1 MWLALGEVG
10 YEQEKVRAESR
21 LWTRIMST
29 KKKKKILQSRTNKKS
44 IGSQIALGWQP

>member
-29 KKKKKILQSRTNKKS
+29 KKKILQSRTNKKS